1 MTDIV
6 RRLRHGW
13 PEDEILSKDMP
24 RVRADAME
32 AAGEIERLRERQ
44 EDRLDDNHWNT
55 LQEML
60 NALND
65 LPGVFERV
73 EAFMIGRGIESPKV
87 EIEALHKIAF

>member
-1 MTDIV
+1 MTPAEKN
-6 RRLRHGW
+6 LREH
-13 PEDEILSKDMP
+13 
-24 RVRADAME
+24 RTRADADGVLITLSNE
-32 AAGEIERLRERQ
+32 ALDETLAEIERLRNRQ

-55 LQEML
+55 LQEIL
-60 NALND
+60 NALSD